1 MIGNLKADDQ
11 QAVFEEKEL
20 LRENSRTNE
29 KAEQSKM
36 QSEEGVKRA
45 VKEIVAEEKQS
56 LAAALPDEKENKK
69 DVKDVIM
76 EKSGRTY
83 NERNVVK
90 QAEKLPA
97 PEKEIR
103 PEVEEQLKKYRENER

>member
-1 MIGNLKADDQ
+1 MNTI
-11 QAVFEEKEL
+11 
-20 LRENSRTNE
+20 T
-29 KAEQSKM
+29 
-36 QSEEGVKRA
+36 GVVNVVVQKPCISSINYCA